1 MLLLDDCDNRLDLL
15 SLSDDYFEDV
25 EGANEGQAEA
35 DKVGEDDAFEVER
48 ALLNGYIFILALRGR

>member
-35 DKVGEDDAFEVER
+35 DEVREDDAFEVER
-48 ALLNGYIFILALRGR
+48 ALLNGYIFILGLR